1 MPANYERAKKAARET
16 LAKYGLTTPPFD
28 PEAIAEAM
36 NVNVVYTRFGGA
48 HGGAISGFLQ
58 FDPPQIVIN
67 LDQQPNRKTFTIAH
81 ELGHYVLHQD
91 YARSQNYQVMP
102 RNNYYGEQKPDEEKE
117 ADVFAAHLLVP
128 MRALQRYQDVAST
141 SELARLFAVSED
153 VIMNRLKWV

>member
-1 MPANYERAKKAARET
+1 MPANYERAKKAARDT

-36 NVNVVYTRFGGA
+36 NVNVVYTRFGGTN
-48 HGGAISGFLQ
+48 GNAISGFLQ
-58 FDPPQIVIN
+58 FDPPQIVVN
-67 LDQQPNRKTFTIAH
+67 LDQPPNRKTFTIAH

-91 YARSQNYQVMP
+91 YARSQNYRVMP
-102 RNNYYGEQKPDEEKE
+102 RNNYYDGQKPDEEKE

-128 MRALQRYQDVAST
+128 MRALQRYQDIAST

-153 VIMNRLKWV
+153 VIMNRLKWA